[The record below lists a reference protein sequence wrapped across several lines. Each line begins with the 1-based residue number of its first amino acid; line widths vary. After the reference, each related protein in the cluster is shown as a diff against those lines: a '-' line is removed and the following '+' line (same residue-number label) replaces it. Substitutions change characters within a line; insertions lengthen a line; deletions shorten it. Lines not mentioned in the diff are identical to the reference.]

1 MRASLTFLVG
11 LFCLFLWGTV
21 ANSVYVCILKK
32 ECPIHSNIPPES
44 NRLTNLLLLDGDTPI
59 LEGYE
64 QFSFDSEKSAP
75 LLSIDNKNYL
85 NGVATYLKNNP
96 DKNLKIT
103 GLYRPSEK
111 SIQKGIFENL
121 GLARANN
128 IKNLLIHRGV
138 DKSRIFI
145 DYNMGS
151 ESLEAPLSFTMFSAI
166 PDEMSS
172 DEEGIINAQYS
183 FDNMVFSDANFEINS
198 AVFTPGPAFLNWADS
213 VQVYMTQ
220 NPDKSFQIIGHT
232 DNTGPAQYNKELGL
246 ERALA
251 ARNFFIDKGI
261 DNKIQVVSM
270 GEKQPIASN
279 ATVEG
284 EQRNRRVNFIIK

>member
-1 MRASLTFLVG
+1 MRAFLIG
-11 LFCLFLWGTV
+11 LLCLFLWSTV
-21 ANSVYVCILKK
+21 ARSIYVCILKK
-32 ECPIHSNIPPES
+32 ECPVHATNMPTES
-44 NRLTNLLLLDGDTPI
+44 SRLTNLLLLDGDTPI
-59 LEGYE
+59 LERYE
-64 QFSFDSEKSAP
+64 QFSFDKEKSAP
-75 LLSIDNKNYL
+75 LLSVDNKNYL
-85 NGVATYLKNNP
+85 NGVAAYLKNNP

-128 IKNLLIHRGV
+128 VKNLLTHRGI
-138 DKSRIFI
+138 DKSRIFL
-145 DYNMGS
+145 DYSMGP
-151 ESLEAPLSFTMFSAI
+151 ESLDAPLSFTVFSTI
-166 PDEMSS
+166 PDEMS
-172 DEEGIINAQYS
+172 DNEEERIVNAQYS
-183 FDNMVFSDANFEINS
+183 FENMVFSDANFEINS
-198 AVFTPGPAFLNWADS
+198 AVFTPGTAFLNWADS
-213 VQVYMTQ
+213 VQVYLAE

-246 ERALA
+246 ERALS
-251 ARNFFIDKGI
+251 ARNFFKEKGI
-261 DNKIQVVSM
+261 KNKIQVMSM